1 MQTAENVNLTH
12 KLAQSVVDENETDL
26 RDKYNT
32 VLSLLVYKSDKK
44 ALSDLI
50 AEAKKLDKD
59 HYTIETW
66 QNFEKALEN
75 AESIYDGNVPQ
86 DEVDLAKE
94 ALEKAKNVPCVFNNW
109 AVFYKGRFQTV
120 NLLLDI
126 NSLARILKK

>member
-1 MQTAENVNLTH
+1 MGGSCRKLNTLKVVLQTAENVNLTH

-50 AEAKKLDKD
+50 KAKKLDKD

-66 QNFEKALEN
+66 QNFE
-75 AESIYDGNVPQ
+75 
-86 DEVDLAKE
+86 E
-94 ALEKAKNVPCVFNNW
+94 A
-109 AVFYKGRFQTV
+109 
-120 NLLLDI
+120 
-126 NSLARILKK
+126 

>member
-1 MQTAENVNLTH
+1 M
-12 KLAQSVVDENETDL
+12 
-26 RDKYNT
+26 
-32 VLSLLVYKSDKK
+32 
-44 ALSDLI
+44 I

-94 ALEKAKNVPCVFNNW
+94 ALEKAK
-109 AVFYKGRFQTV
+109 K
-120 NLLLDI
+120 
-126 NSLARILKK
+126 